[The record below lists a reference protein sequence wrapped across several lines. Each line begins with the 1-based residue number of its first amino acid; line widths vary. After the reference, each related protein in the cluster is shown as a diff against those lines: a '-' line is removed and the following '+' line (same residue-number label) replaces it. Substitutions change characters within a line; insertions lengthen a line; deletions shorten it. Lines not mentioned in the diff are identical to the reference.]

1 MKAIKIKNI
10 INSMM
15 MFVLIVMTS
24 CSDEIQ
30 INDTEEKAI
39 PRLDGVPTVMNV
51 SIDDGESVT
60 RAEDYEWPE
69 GATMEIW
76 NYQPYVGITIV
87 YNKETGW
94 TAYNLGSENLNE
106 FDCTVLYCESW
117 TYDDYLSNKYFYQEN
132 TPSDVP
138 FYCNHSQYYQSYDYG
153 KYDKGFHNK
162 ATCLYKDGVL
172 YLNAILGPFTR
183 RYRFVTDYTPPT
195 VKFNHAERQ
204 FFTRKKD
211 GDCATSVLSFQ
222 KESDGKYYSNYIYSG
237 KIPEL
242 RIDGYVYKFIG
253 KQNYAPNASG
263 CVTLPT
269 LNKTTS
275 TWKCEKYFEIID
287 ETEQVVTLNKDSE
300 NKYYLL
306 YAHKVGNNPKE
317 SDNSIASQICLKIE
331 MDYSYSDYY
340 KRSFSLTVY
349 NSRNGYWN
357 YKNSD
362 NFIEQ
367 GYGLFH
373 ACPEYNIT
381 CFYPVIY
388 NYDNVDVDITI
399 QKIKYSNF

>member
-1 MKAIKIKNI
+1 MKTMNINDI

-15 MFVLIVMTS
+15 MLVLIVMTS

-30 INDTEEKAI
+30 INETEEKAI
-39 PRLDGVPTVMNV
+39 PRLNGVPTVMNV
-51 SIDDGESVT
+51 NIDDGESVT

-69 GATMEIW
+69 GATMVICKD
-76 NYQPYVGITIV
+76 NSTLKITIV

-94 TAYNLGSENLNE
+94 TAYGLGTDEMEE
-106 FDCTVLYCESW
+106 FECYVLYCECW
-117 TYDDYLSNKYFYQEN
+117 TYEDYLQNPYFYLEN
-132 TPSDVP
+132 TPSSVP

-153 KYDKGFHNK
+153 KYEKGFNNK
-162 ATCLYKDGVL
+162 ATCSYKDGVL

-183 RYRFVTDYTPPT
+183 RYRFITDTLPPT
-195 VKFNHAERQ
+195 VEYNHAERQ
-204 FFTRKKD
+204 FFMRHKD
-211 GDCATSVLSFQ
+211 GGSVTSVLTFQ
-222 KESDGKYYSNYIYSG
+222 KESDGIYYSNYIYSRM
-237 KIPEL
+237 IPEL
-242 RIDGYVYKFIG
+242 RINGYVYKFIG

-269 LNKTTS
+269 LNETTS
-275 TWKCEKYFEIID
+275 NWICEKYFEIID

-306 YAHKVGNNPKE
+306 YAHKVGDNPKE
-317 SDNSIASQICLKIE
+317 SENSIASQICLNVE
-331 MDYSYSDYY
+331 MDYSYSDYD
-340 KRSFSLTVY
+340 KSSFSLTVY

-357 YKNSD
+357 YRNSD
-362 NFIEQ
+362 NFIKQ

-373 ACPEYNIT
+373 ACPEYDIT

-388 NYDNVDVDITI
+388 NYDNVDIDIAI